1 MQNIVGAYF
10 LYFIRLLIVSAIPG
24 LAGCVTSYTNP
35 VMPKEPERLSQITAH
50 TGVRVGP
57 IDGVPAE
64 FGHVLAQ
71 AVSAALRELD
81 IPAIAAPGVM
91 PGAHGLAGK
100 AVQEPNA
107 LSVTWT
113 LTGPDE
119 KPVAEYTLRET
130 VHLAALA
137 DDPAL
142 KALAERAALAIVP
155 YFNTAGGNALD
166 ATTVWVR
173 AISGAP
179 GDGDV
184 VLPQALRRALT
195 SAGVNVIKTDD
206 PKAVQI
212 EGRVQVSDLNASAQL
227 LKLSWR
233 VLGPGGEEIG
243 VIDQENQVAP
253 GQIDTHWG
261 EIAYLAADGAKDGI
275 IDLLSEYRAH
285 ANPSPPP

>member
-1 MQNIVGAYF
+1 
-10 LYFIRLLIVSAIPG
+10 
-24 LAGCVTSYTNP
+24 
-35 VMPKEPERLSQITAH
+35 MPKEPGKLSLISVH

-57 IDGVPAE
+57 IDGVQAE
-64 FGHVLAQ
+64 FGQLLTQ

-119 KPVAEYTLRET
+119 KPVAEFSLREA
-130 VHLAALA
+130 VPLAALA

-142 KALAERAALAIVP
+142 KALAERAALSIVP
-155 YFNTAGGNALD
+155 YFDTAGGNTMD

-195 SAGVNVIKTDD
+195 SAGVNVIETED

-233 VLGPGGEEIG
+233 VLAPGGEEIG

-285 ANPSPPP
+285 ANPSPPPRTPERF